1 MSNNLDDFL
10 AHYGVRGM
18 KWGVRKGVVNPRLQR
33 TKKEN
38 TIRTQRKDA
47 RRKRQ
52 TLSDKDLDSLI
63 KRLEAEKKVKTL
75 LDDDLSPGKSLTQ
88 QIIRSSGTKVAGV
101 VIAGAGVWA
110 VKTALE
116 GGFRK
121 ESLVNEIGNVDKSA
135 LWDLAKGAAGAI
147 PKLKK

>member
-1 MSNNLDDFL
+1 MSNSLDNFL

-38 TIRTQRKDA
+38 IIRTQRKDA

-52 TLSDKDLDSLI
+52 TLSDKDLDTLI
-63 KRLEAEKKVKTL
+63 KRLEAEKKVKSL
-75 LDDDLSPGKSLTQ
+75 LDDDLTPGKSLTQ
-88 QIIRSSGTKVAGV
+88 QIIRSSGTKVAGAV
-101 VIAGAGVWA
+101 VAGGAMYVVKGVLTKNWG
-110 VKTALE
+110 L
-116 GGFRK
+116 G
-121 ESLVNEIGNVDKSA
+121 
-135 LWDLAKGAAGAI
+135 DLASNI

>member
-1 MSNNLDDFL
+1 MANNLDDFL

-18 KWGVRKGVVNPRLQR
+18 KWGVRKGVVNPRMQR

-38 TIRTQRKDA
+38 AVRTQRKDA

-52 TLSDKDLDSLI
+52 TLSDKDLDALI

-75 LDDDLSPGKSLTQ
+75 LDDDLTPGKSLTQ
-88 QIIRSSGTKVAGV
+88 QIIRSSGTKVAGAV
-101 VIAGAGVWA
+101 VAGSAMYVVKGVLTKNWG
-110 VKTALE
+110 L
-116 GGFRK
+116 G
-121 ESLVNEIGNVDKSA
+121 
-135 LWDLAKGAAGAI
+135 DLASNI